1 MELYLVRH
9 GIAEDSAPSG
19 RDADRRLT
27 EEGIEKTARVAA
39 AFAKR
44 APHVDL
50 ILHSPY
56 KRAKETAKIFH
67 EQYPKAKLK
76 EGKGLTPFDKAGF
89 ALPQLEELSV
99 EMKVMLVGHEPHMS
113 CLASLLITGSDRPV
127 MEFKKAGIAGI
138 GSLSGLD
145 SCYLMFLL
153 TPKMLLG

>member
-19 RDADRRLT
+19 RDSDRKLT
-27 EEGIEKTARVAA
+27 EEGIEKTTRVAK
-39 AFAKR
+39 AFAKKV
-44 APHVDL
+44 PQVDL

-56 KRAKETAKIFH
+56 RRAKETAKIFH
-67 EQYPKAKLK
+67 ELYPKAKLE

-89 ALPQLEELSV
+89 ALPQLQELPKG
-99 EMKVMLVGHEPHMS
+99 MKVMLVGHEPHMS

-127 MEFKKAGIAGI
+127 LEFKKAGIAGI
-138 GSLSGLD
+138 GCLNGLE

-153 TPKMLLG
+153 TPKMLL